1 MEEDLI
7 NEIENYLK
15 DVMEQNEKVIDISET
30 VIGNY
35 GAKCVAAVL
44 TLCDGL
50 EEIRL
55 SNCGIKDDGAL
66 ELFEELKSSESVVVL
81 DLNKNILTEKCFDGL
96 ISLLQTNKKIERVE
110 LKGLT
115 VRNKFAM
122 NKIKNYMSR
131 IIT

>member
-1 MEEDLI
+1 MVHLPNSNETPGYIDETPLTHEKEDIDEELI

-15 DVMEQNEKVIDISET
+15 DVMEHNDKVIDISET
-30 VIGNY
+30 LIGNY

-66 ELFEELKSSESVVVL
+66 ELFEELKTS
-81 DLNKNILTEKCFDGL
+81 
-96 ISLLQTNKKIERVE
+96 
-110 LKGLT
+110 
-115 VRNKFAM
+115 
-122 NKIKNYMSR
+122 
-131 IIT
+131 

>member
-1 MEEDLI
+1 
-7 NEIENYLK
+7 
-15 DVMEQNEKVIDISET
+15 MEQNEKVIDISET

-55 SNCGIKDDGAL
+55 CNCGIKDDGAL
-66 ELFEELKSSESVVVL
+66 ELFEELKNSESVVVL

-96 ISLLQTNKKIERVE
+96 IALLQTNKKIERVE

-122 NKIKNYMSR
+122 NKIKNYMTR

>member
-1 MEEDLI
+1 LDEDLI

-30 VIGNY
+30 QIGNY

-44 TLCDGL
+44 SLCDGL

-66 ELFEELKSSESVVVL
+66 ELFDELKGTDSVGIL
-81 DLNKNILTEKCFDGL
+81 DLSKNPLTEKCFDGL
-96 ISLLQTNKKIERVE
+96 VQLLQTNKKLIRVE
-110 LKGLT
+110 LKGLQ
-115 VRNKFAM
+115 VRNKFSL
-122 NKIKNYMSR
+122 NKIKTHMNR
-131 IIT
+131 IAL

>member
-1 MEEDLI
+1 M
-7 NEIENYLK
+7 YLK

-30 VIGNY
+30 CIGNY

-55 SNCGIKDDGAL
+55 SNCGIRDEGAL
-66 ELFEELKSSESVVVL
+66 ELFEELKTSESVSIL
-81 DLNKNILTEKCFDGL
+81 DLSKNPLTEKCFEGL
-96 ISLLQTNKKIERVE
+96 LNLLSSNKKLQRVE

-115 VRNKFAM
+115 VKNKFSL
-122 NKIKNYMSR
+122 NKLKTVMTR
-131 IIT
+131 IVI

>member
-1 MEEDLI
+1 LDEDLI

-30 VIGNY
+30 QIGNY

-44 TLCDGL
+44 SLCDGL

-66 ELFEELKSSESVVVL
+66 ELFEELKGTDSVGIL
-81 DLNKNILTEKCFDGL
+81 DLSKNPLTEKCFDGL
-96 ISLLQTNKKIERVE
+96 VQLLQTNKKLIRVE
-110 LKGLT
+110 LKGLQ
-115 VRNKFAM
+115 VRNKFSL
-122 NKIKNYMSR
+122 NKIKTHMNR
-131 IIT
+131 IAL